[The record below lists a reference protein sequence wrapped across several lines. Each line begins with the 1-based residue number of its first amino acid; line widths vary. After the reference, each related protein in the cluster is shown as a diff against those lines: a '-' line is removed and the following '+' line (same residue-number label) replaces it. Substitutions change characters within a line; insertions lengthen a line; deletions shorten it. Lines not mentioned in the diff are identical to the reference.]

1 MKAEKRPSRVSL
13 PKTALPRI
21 YRIDAAIASG
31 EFPNS
36 DDLARMCETSISTI
50 SRDIEFMREQ
60 LLAPIEYDP
69 FNRGYY
75 YSKKT
80 YRLPAGFT
88 SAEDLLALGMA
99 KSILSLYRGTPL
111 FEASSQLL
119 ESIIAPIASDGNKDW
134 LENRIAVPKIA
145 AAKIDPDIWKTIVA
159 GLKGNCLI
167 TFDYLGTWDEDY
179 QNRRVR
185 PYQLL
190 FDSGVWYL
198 YGFAEERKAARIF
211 SLSRMK
217 NAALTKDVFHLPKNF
232 AYADSTGDSYFGVF
246 VGKEK
251 ERFAIDCFDDAV
263 IFATERQW
271 AADQKITEIEGGV
284 TIEFVST
291 QYEKV
296 LKWVLS
302 NGCTVIPQEPKKLV
316 DDWKWHIAE
325 MCKLAKEPLFK
336 SAVP

>member
-1 MKAEKRPSRVSL
+1 MNMKTEKKVSRLSL

-31 EFPNS
+31 KHPNS

-60 LLAPIEYDP
+60 LLAPIEYDTS
-69 FNRGYY
+69 NRGYCY
-75 YSKKT
+75 TQKT

-99 KSILSLYRGTPL
+99 KSILSLYRETPL
-111 FEASSQLL
+111 FEVSSQLL

-134 LENRIAVPKIA
+134 LENRIIVPKIA
-145 AAKIDPDIWKTIVA
+145 SAKVDHAVWELIIK
-159 GLKGNCLI
+159 GLKGNRVI
-167 TFDYLGTWDEDY
+167 TFDYLGTWDDEY
-179 QNRRVR
+179 RNRRVR

-198 YGFAEERKAARIF
+198 YGFSEERKGTRIF

-217 NAALTKDVFHLPKNF
+217 NPTLTTAGFLLPKDF
-232 AYADSTGDSYFGVF
+232 SYSDYTGDSYFGVF
-246 VGKEK
+246 IGEK
-251 ERFAIDCFDDAV
+251 KIKFSIECFDDAA

-271 AADQKITEIEGGV
+271 AGDQKINYTDEGV
-284 TIEFVST
+284 LIEFTST
-291 QYEKV
+291 QYYMV

-302 NGCTVIPQEPKKLV
+302 CGCNAIPHKPKQLV
-316 DDWKWHIAE
+316 DDWKRHIAE
-325 MCKLAKEPLFK
+325 MRKLAGK
-336 SAVP
+336 